1 MGCTWLV
8 FRKVG
13 ECPTYAAREHL
24 PPRWKVLRM
33 GKISRTVTTEV
44 IQPERWSIHVQ
55 LMNTWETAKSK

>member
-1 MGCTWLV
+1 M
-8 FRKVG
+8 
-13 ECPTYAAREHL
+13 L
-24 PPRWKVLRM
+24 PESIFPRWKVLRM